1 MLLVFQFVKTNNLL
15 LKEGVNSYLFIQICM
30 KFYTVKQ
37 YNHVMVF

>member
-30 KFYTVKQ
+30 KFYTVK
-37 YNHVMVF
+37 